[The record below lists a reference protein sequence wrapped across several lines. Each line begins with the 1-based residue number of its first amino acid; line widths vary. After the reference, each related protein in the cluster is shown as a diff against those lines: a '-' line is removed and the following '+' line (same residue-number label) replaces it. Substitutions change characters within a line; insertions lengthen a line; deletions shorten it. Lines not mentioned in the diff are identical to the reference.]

1 MIKSMLVALALLIG
15 MLGFVHTADADGGP
29 RTRIRLEARMRAAG
43 VEAKVS
49 YREEVRGSSVRRT
62 VQAEISRA
70 LPNTTYDVYHQG
82 VRIGS
87 VTTNALGVGRAEWS
101 RNVPAMTAGQ
111 TAGVGTLTG
120 RLVARP

>member
-1 MIKSMLVALALLIG
+1 MIKSVLVALALLIG
-15 MLGFVHTADADGGP
+15 MLGFVHTAGADGGP
-29 RTRIRLEARMRAAG
+29 RTRIRLEARMRAGG

-49 YREEVRGSSVRRT
+49 YREEARGTSVRRT
-62 VQAEISRA
+62 VQAEINRA
-70 LPNTTYDVYHQG
+70 APNTTYNVYHQG

-111 TAGVGTLTG
+111 NAGVGTLSGT
-120 RLVARP
+120 LISRP